1 MWKRTQAYDLFII
14 FCQKT
19 FQPFLLVI
27 FDTQARSHGKLWGI
41 RAKKA
46 KEAEQADEIAKGKK

>member
-1 MWKRTQAYDLFII
+1 MKPALHE
-14 FCQKT
+14 
-19 FQPFLLVI
+19 FLLVI